1 MSVSVELLTI
11 VGGFVLTLAAF
22 LYTRFHEAENR
33 GRLMQRVDELEKAF
47 NDMRERTKKVESD
60 VSCHDADLSTINV
73 KLETI
78 EALVEKIDAKL
89 DRLAERREH
98 ERRGG
103 E

>member
-1 MSVSVELLTI
+1 MTVSVELLTTI
-11 VGGFVLTLAAF
+11 GGFVLLLAAF

-33 GRLMQRVDELEKAF
+33 GRLMQRVDELEKAL

-60 VSCHDADLSTINV
+60 VSCHDANLSTINV